1 MLAVQSRRL
10 KSPHLNSAG
19 DFDNRY
25 FTRRNSVTRSMDWT
39 ADTIRQLRA
48 NAQVTQSQLARWLGV
63 TVKQVKHLEN
73 RRRNPSGPVRRLLD
87 IFNHE
92 LGRSDGPQVPR
103 VQVLGASSPRRQPV
117 AIESPQPPP
126 ATDAAMVWDT

>member
-48 NAQVTQSQLARWLGV
+48 NAQITQSQLARWLGV

-87 IFNHE
+87 MYNQKVTPSHE
-92 LGRSDGPQVPR
+92 PPAPPI
-103 VQVLGASSPRRQPV
+103 QVLGASVPP
-117 AIESPQPPP
+117 PQPP
-126 ATDAAMVWDT
+126 ASDAAMVWDT